1 MNTGVLKLDS
11 YHLFVLTM
19 TGISRWGTRLNEQ
32 DKRIYGISKLD
43 LKDIYRQ
50 MLDFD
55 DTEDEDLIT
64 SLEEEIE
71 ILDEAYRNAFKVI
84 TGAMSIQ
91 QLLDDAEDMIFL
103 PFDPSVPETF
113 MMIADDMIQYFE
125 DAEEYEK
132 CSEIMKIK
140 EKLDDA

>member
-1 MNTGVLKLDS
+1 
-11 YHLFVLTM
+11 
-19 TGISRWGTRLNEQ
+19 
-32 DKRIYGISKLD
+32 
-43 LKDIYRQ
+43 

-91 QLLDDAEDMIFL
+91 ELLDDAEDMIFL

>member
-1 MNTGVLKLDS
+1 
-11 YHLFVLTM
+11 
-19 TGISRWGTRLNEQ
+19 
-32 DKRIYGISKLD
+32 
-43 LKDIYRQ
+43 

-55 DTEDEDLIT
+55 DTEDEDLVT

>member
-1 MNTGVLKLDS
+1 M
-11 YHLFVLTM
+11 
-19 TGISRWGTRLNEQ
+19 
-32 DKRIYGISKLD
+32 
-43 LKDIYRQ
+43 KDIYRQ

-91 QLLDDAEDMIFL
+91 ELLDDADDMIFL

-140 EKLDDA
+140 DKLDDA

>member
-1 MNTGVLKLDS
+1 
-11 YHLFVLTM
+11 
-19 TGISRWGTRLNEQ
+19 
-32 DKRIYGISKLD
+32 
-43 LKDIYRQ
+43 

>member
-1 MNTGVLKLDS
+1 
-11 YHLFVLTM
+11 
-19 TGISRWGTRLNEQ
+19 
-32 DKRIYGISKLD
+32 
-43 LKDIYRQ
+43 

-71 ILDEAYRNAFKVI
+71 ILDEAYRNAYKVA
-84 TGAMSIQ
+84 TGKMTVQ
-91 QLLDDAEDMIFL
+91 QLLDEAGDMVFL
-103 PFDPSVPETF
+103 PFDPAAPETF

>member
-1 MNTGVLKLDS
+1 MSTEVLRSGS

-19 TGISRWGTRLNEQ
+19 TGTSRWGTKLNEQ
-32 DKRIYGISKLD
+32 DKHIYGISKLD
-43 LKDIYRQ
+43 LKDIYKQ

-55 DTEDEDLIT
+55 DTEDEDLAT

-91 QLLDDAEDMIFL
+91 ELLDDADDMIFL